1 MRGYTTDRR
10 VGAEQQV
17 PRIERGETES
27 ASPGPRGAL
36 CELVEQRTRSLEVGG
51 GQPFGEPGVDLGQQ
65 TPRVPSL
72 ALPLVAA
79 RSSIDFALWRLAIST
94 ASRKHSWAFIAPG
107 PPFMSSN
114 SPLSR
119 HNSASLKRAEVSRA
133 CLRPS
138 ATAQSASSTRPAT
151 RHASASD
158 A

>member
-72 ALPLVAA
+72 ALPL
-79 RSSIDFALWRLAIST
+79 
-94 ASRKHSWAFIAPG
+94 
-107 PPFMSSN
+107 
-114 SPLSR
+114 
-119 HNSASLKRAEVSRA
+119 E
-133 CLRPS
+133 
-138 ATAQSASSTRPAT
+138 QSAPARGRAQLDRLCALASGDLDGLAEALVGVHRP
-151 RHASASD
+151 
-158 A
+158 